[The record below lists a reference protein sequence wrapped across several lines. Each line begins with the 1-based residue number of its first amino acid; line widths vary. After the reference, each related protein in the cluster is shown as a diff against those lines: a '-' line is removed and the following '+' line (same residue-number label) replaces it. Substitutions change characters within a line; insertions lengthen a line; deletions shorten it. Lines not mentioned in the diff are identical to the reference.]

1 MNVPFTDAEETEIQN
16 AMLAADE
23 AVVDE
28 IIREAEIFIGEQ
40 FKAALAADSR
50 ALTLASV
57 LGAAATLATGNL
69 ISISGSQ
76 PHIWPYAFGVVIIIL
91 ALVLALINAVS
102 AAKPISFEYN
112 GNSPDQWLSDIVERK
127 SLAEARA
134 GQAFAYAVGIRT
146 NKISLET
153 NQRRITRAMTIALV
167 GVIVG
172 IGVAAFIAVV
182 RFSAGDFP

>member
-57 LGAAATLATGNL
+57 LGAAATLASGNL
-69 ISISGSQ
+69 ISVSGSP
-76 PHIWPYAFGVVIIIL
+76 PHI
-91 ALVLALINAVS
+91 
-102 AAKPISFEYN
+102 
-112 GNSPDQWLSDIVERK
+112 
-127 SLAEARA
+127 
-134 GQAFAYAVGIRT
+134 
-146 NKISLET
+146 
-153 NQRRITRAMTIALV
+153 
-167 GVIVG
+167 
-172 IGVAAFIAVV
+172 
-182 RFSAGDFP
+182 